1 VINIKI
7 VVFAPH
13 PDDEC
18 YGAGGSI
25 LKWLEEGHDVHV
37 IWFTDGR
44 AGYRV
49 AKERGDLED
58 CEETRIS
65 EDELAK
71 RRLAEADAAG
81 EFLGVN
87 KKNRHFLKYYDQEL
101 KNHINDAVERIR
113 EIIKDADRFVI
124 PSANNNHPDHQ
135 ATHDIAI
142 KVAQNLNLKNLEFY
156 VYALY
161 NPLKAEGENLVKL
174 KIGNLRFKVY
184 EALKLHKSEFYTKDM
199 GWQSLAMRD
208 RRRERFG
215 FYHLKDKGKFYNF

>member
-7 VVFAPH
+7 FVFAPH

-25 LKWLEEGHDVHV
+25 LKWIEEGNDVHI

-49 AKERGDLED
+49 AKERDELED
-58 CEETRIS
+58 REETRIS

-71 RRLAEADAAG
+71 IRLAEADAAG

-87 KKNRHFLKYYDQEL
+87 KKNRHFLKFYDQDL
-101 KNHINDAVERIR
+101 KNHINDAVDRIK
-113 EIIKDADRFVI
+113 EIVKDADRFVI

-142 KVAQNLNLKNLEFY
+142 KVAQNLGLKNLEFY

-161 NPLKAEGENLVKL
+161 NPLKAEGENLIKL

-184 EALKLHKSEFYTKDM
+184 EALKLHKSEFFTKDM
-199 GWQSLAMRD
+199 GWQALAMRD